1 MAGYTEIGYI
11 NSEREE
17 REIKETTPFTI
28 TSKKKYLGINLLR
41 RQKDLYSENCKLL
54 MKEIEEDTNKWKD
67 TLCSW
72 TGRISIVKMTVLPRT
87 IYTIPI
93 KLPRAFFTDLEQK
106 SLICVEI

>member
-1 MAGYTEIGYI
+1 
-11 NSEREE
+11 
-17 REIKETTPFTI
+17 
-28 TSKKKYLGINLLR
+28 
-41 RQKDLYSENCKLL
+41 
-54 MKEIEEDTNKWKD
+54 MKEIEEDTNKWKN

-87 IYTIPI
+87 IYTMPI